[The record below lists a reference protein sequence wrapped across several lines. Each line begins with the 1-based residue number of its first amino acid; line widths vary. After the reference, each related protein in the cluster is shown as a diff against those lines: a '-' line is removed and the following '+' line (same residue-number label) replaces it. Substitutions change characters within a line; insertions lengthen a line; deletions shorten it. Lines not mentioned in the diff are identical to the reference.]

1 MQHYCIKQIYKI
13 MKTKTTFNWDLLG
26 ISSASICL
34 IHCLIF
40 PIITILPLGLSHN
53 PLIDLLFVSIGF
65 FAVVKIIKK
74 SNLLVSSILILSLTL
89 IFISILIE
97 IVLDVHSYLIFI
109 GGIGMIIGHFL
120 NYRSHKKTEQ

>member
-1 MQHYCIKQIYKI
+1 

-40 PIITILPLGLSHN
+40 PVITILPLGLSHN

-97 IVLDVHSYLIFI
+97 IVLDVHSNLIFI

>member
-1 MQHYCIKQIYKI
+1 
-13 MKTKTTFNWDLLG
+13 MKTKTTLNWDLLG
-26 ISSASICL
+26 ISSATICL

-40 PIITILPLGLSHN
+40 PIITIIPLGISHN

-97 IVLDVHSYLIFI
+97 IVLDVHTYLIFI
-109 GGIGMIIGHFL
+109 GGIGMIIGHLL
-120 NYRSHKKTEQ
+120 NYRSHKRKH

>member
-1 MQHYCIKQIYKI
+1 
-13 MKTKTTFNWDLLG
+13 MKTKTIFNWDLLG

-40 PIITILPLGLSHN
+40 PVITILPLGLSHN

>member
-1 MQHYCIKQIYKI
+1 LQHYCIKQIYKI

-40 PIITILPLGLSHN
+40 PVITILPLGLSHN

>member
-40 PIITILPLGLSHN
+40 PVITILPLGLSHN